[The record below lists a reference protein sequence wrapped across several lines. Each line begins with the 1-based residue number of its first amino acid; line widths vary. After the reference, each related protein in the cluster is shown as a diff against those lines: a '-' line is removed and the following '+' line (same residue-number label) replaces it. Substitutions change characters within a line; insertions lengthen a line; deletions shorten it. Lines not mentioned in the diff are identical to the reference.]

1 MKATFTVHISG
12 GGEPPYQYETENF
25 EILTEHIEQMERD
38 SCEACGMPAETINA
52 KLEQLHGELEKAY
65 SEFVDVTRKLEG
77 ELKLTMPLWKFIYSD
92 TMKKEVHRA
101 VEDYRRKHHA

>member
-38 SCEACGMPAETINA
+38 SCEACGMPAVFA
-52 KLEQLHGELEKAY
+52 
-65 SEFVDVTRKLEG
+65 
-77 ELKLTMPLWKFIYSD
+77 
-92 TMKKEVHRA
+92 
-101 VEDYRRKHHA
+101 